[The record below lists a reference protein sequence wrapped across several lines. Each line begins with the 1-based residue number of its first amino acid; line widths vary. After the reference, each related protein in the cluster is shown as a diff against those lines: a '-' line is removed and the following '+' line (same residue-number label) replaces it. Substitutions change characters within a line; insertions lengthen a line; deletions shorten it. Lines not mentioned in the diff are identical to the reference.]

1 MVVIILV
8 DIVSIGTDMQSDWSF
23 NDKGDLELVSGK
35 DNISQAIS
43 NRLSTELNSLL
54 FYNEYGSLL
63 WSFIGW
69 RGSKQ
74 SLEFMKIEIENR
86 LLQDPRLR
94 EYSVDLEYL
103 GDGSVRIDM
112 GITMNGDE
120 DYSTSLVLSKDGEVS
135 LIGD

>member
-1 MVVIILV
+1 MV

-69 RGSKQ
+69 RSSKQ